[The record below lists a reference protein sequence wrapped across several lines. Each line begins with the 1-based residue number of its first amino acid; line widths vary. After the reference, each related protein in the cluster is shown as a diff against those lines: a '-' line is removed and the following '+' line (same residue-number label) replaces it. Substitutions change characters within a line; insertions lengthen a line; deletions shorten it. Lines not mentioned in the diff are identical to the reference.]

1 MAKLIYAAFTSL
13 DGYVADETGNFDW
26 AELDEGSPRLH
37 WKRGSWSIT
46 PPEEIGRSPSGS
58 KANRKDH
65 SGTAL
70 TFRARARFRLLPTDA
85 PRVGTSSSMLETKSL
100 D

>member
-1 MAKLIYAAFTSL
+1 MRKCNAAM
-13 DGYVADETGNFDW
+13 E
-26 AELDEGSPRLH
+26 E
-37 WKRGSWSIT
+37 GSWSIT

-70 TFRARARFRLLPTDA
+70 TFRARARFRLFTYRCA
-85 PRVGTSSSMLETKSL
+85 ACGYLEFYARGKEL
-100 D
+100 GLIP